1 MGNKSNFSREKLMEI
16 SETISQINEISKK
29 SEQIFLQLGNLFP
42 SLLNR
47 ESGTSL
53 QELGDMF
60 SSLRNSDSA
69 SKDKEN
75 VLFSDYGA
83 KYDPLFNQ
91 LNGKIEDL
99 KLLDKMI
106 AEIKEDSEQMELI
119 ALNAMVISIKSGEK
133 GQAFSRITENL
144 QRLSNDMNLFASEL
158 SDEESQ
164 LLAHINT
171 LKDIFSG
178 ILDAQKKLSE
188 KGALGTSDVRNLI
201 SSVSSPIETMEMS
214 INSIYP
220 PIQKAMEGLQLQDMI
235 RQALGH
241 VQSCVQELGRS
252 SRPAPGTD
260 EELDY
265 VSFNIAL
272 YQLCGEVLKDIDTYV
287 NESVGVFDK
296 NWAKVAETLDSVEN
310 SRIEFESKFLTN
322 SLSDDNIEKRLNAI
336 IENFHSMMGE
346 FNTYHLVQKDLLHTC
361 QNITERAR
369 IIYAVFDN
377 LRPVMS
383 RLHHVRIL
391 QQIEVAKNDAIKS
404 VQDSV
409 TDMDNLISSAN
420 KSLDT
425 MQALLESFIADT
437 SSMLTTFTTSI
448 SKDNESMVNLRASK
462 NKFFEELKVGQ
473 GRVAAIIQNFTVFP
487 DGFQQ
492 KCVVVQQ
499 NLQDLK
505 NLGTSLETFINEM
518 KRAESDLLVKKN
530 ALMSQKGISS
540 WKIKNSKFSDL
551 INKFT
556 ITAHKEAA
564 GKIGGF
570 SIEKGAASGEV
581 TFF

>member
-1 MGNKSNFSREKLMEI
+1 MEI
-16 SETISQINEISKK
+16 SETISQINEISNK

-47 ESGTSL
+47 DGGTSL
-53 QELGDMF
+53 QTLGKMF
-60 SSLRNSDSA
+60 NSLSNSDSA
-69 SKDKEN
+69 SKDKEK

-83 KYDPLFNQ
+83 KYDPLFKQ
-91 LNGKIEDL
+91 LNEKIDDL

-144 QRLSNDMNLFASEL
+144 QRLSNDMNLFAGEL

-171 LKDIFSG
+171 LKEIFSG
-178 ILDAQKKLSE
+178 ILEAQKKLSE
-188 KGALGTSDVRNLI
+188 KGAEGTSDVRSLI
-201 SSVSSPIETMEMS
+201 SAVSSPIESMEIA

-252 SRPAPGTD
+252 SRPMPGTE

-272 YQLCGEVLKDIDTYV
+272 YQLCEEVLKDIEGYIE
-287 NESVGVFDK
+287 NSVSVFDK
-296 NWAKVAETLDSVEN
+296 NWAKVADTLDSVES
-310 SRIEFESKFLTN
+310 SRIDFESRFISN
-322 SLSDDNIEKRLNAI
+322 SAGSDNIERRLNTI

-437 SSMLTTFTTSI
+437 GTMLSTFTTSI
-448 SKDNESMVNLRASK
+448 SKDNESMVSLRASK

-473 GRVAAIIQNFTVFP
+473 GQVASIIQNFTVFP
-487 DGFQQ
+487 NGFQQ

-505 NLGTSLETFINEM
+505 SLGDKLSSFIDDM
-518 KRAESDLLVKKN
+518 RKSESELQVTKN

-570 SIEKGAASGEV
+570 NIEKGSASGEV

>member
-1 MGNKSNFSREKLMEI
+1 MEI
-16 SETISQINEISKK
+16 SETISRINEISSK

-47 ESGTSL
+47 DGGTSL
-53 QELGDMF
+53 QALRKMF
-60 SSLRNSDSA
+60 SKLHDSDENS
-69 SKDKEN
+69 KGKEK
-75 VLFSDYGA
+75 VLLTDYAG
-83 KYDPLFNQ
+83 KYGPLFNQ
-91 LNGKIEDL
+91 LNEKIEDL
-99 KLLDKMI
+99 SKLDKMI

-144 QRLSNDMNLFASEL
+144 QRLSNDMFLFSDKL

-164 LLAHINT
+164 LLSHINT
-171 LKDIFSG
+171 LKNIFSG
-178 ILDAQKKLSE
+178 ILDAQKTLSE
-188 KGALGTSDVRNLI
+188 KGTVGSSDVRNFI
-201 SSVSSPIETMEMS
+201 SEVSTPVEIMEAA
-214 INSIYP
+214 INSVYP

-235 RQALGH
+235 RQALDH
-241 VQSCVQELGRS
+241 VQKCIQEINKQS
-252 SRPAPGTD
+252 TPTD
-260 EELDY
+260 NEEELDF
-265 VSFNIAL
+265 VTFNISL
-272 YQLCGEVLKDIDTYV
+272 YQLCEEVLKDIDNYV
-287 NESVGVFDK
+287 KESISSFDK
-296 NWAKVAETLDSVEN
+296 NWMKVIDILDAVEN
-310 SRIEFESKFLTN
+310 YRLDFESKFL
-322 SLSDDNIEKRLNAI
+322 SESSIGSENIEKKLNSI
-336 IENFHSMMGE
+336 IDNYQEMMGG
-346 FNTYHLVQKDLLHTC
+346 FNNYHLVQKDLLHTC

-420 KSLDT
+420 QSLDT
-425 MQALLESFIADT
+425 MQALLEAFIADT
-437 SSMLTTFTTSI
+437 SAMLTTFTTSI
-448 SKDNESMVNLRASK
+448 SKDNDNMISLRTDK
-462 NKFFEELKVGQ
+462 NRFFEELKYGKNELT
-473 GRVAAIIQNFTVFP
+473 AIIQNFTVFP

-492 KCVVVQQ
+492 KCVTVQQ

-505 NLGTSLETFINEM
+505 QLSSKLESLVDEM
-518 KRAESDLLVKKN
+518 RRSESDLIVRKN
-530 ALMSQKGISS
+530 ALMSEKGLTN
-540 WKIKNSKFSDL
+540 WQIKNNKFSEL
-551 INKFT
+551 INRFT

-570 SIEKGAASGEV
+570 NIEKGTASGEV

>member
-1 MGNKSNFSREKLMEI
+1 MEI
-16 SETISQINEISKK
+16 SETISQINEISNK

-47 ESGTSL
+47 DGGTSL
-53 QELGDMF
+53 QTLGKMF
-60 SSLRNSDSA
+60 NSLSNSDSA
-69 SKDKEN
+69 SKDKEK

-83 KYDPLFNQ
+83 KYDPLFKQ
-91 LNGKIEDL
+91 LNEKIDDL

-144 QRLSNDMNLFASEL
+144 QRLSNDMNLFAGEL

-171 LKDIFSG
+171 LKEIFSG
-178 ILDAQKKLSE
+178 ILEAQKKLSE
-188 KGALGTSDVRNLI
+188 KGAEGTSDVRSLI
-201 SSVSSPIETMEMS
+201 SAVSSPIESMEMA

-252 SRPAPGTD
+252 SRPMPGTE

-272 YQLCGEVLKDIDTYV
+272 YQLCEEVLKDIEGYIE
-287 NESVGVFDK
+287 NSVSVFDK
-296 NWAKVAETLDSVEN
+296 NWAKVADTLDSVES
-310 SRIEFESKFLTN
+310 SRIDFESRFISN
-322 SLSDDNIEKRLNAI
+322 SAGSDNIERRLNTI

-437 SSMLTTFTTSI
+437 GTMLSTFTTSI
-448 SKDNESMVNLRASK
+448 SKDNESMVSLRASK

-473 GRVAAIIQNFTVFP
+473 GQVASIIQNFTVFP
-487 DGFQQ
+487 NGFQQ

-505 NLGTSLETFINEM
+505 SLGDKLSSFIDDM
-518 KRAESDLLVKKN
+518 RKSESELQVTKN

-570 SIEKGAASGEV
+570 NIEKGSASGEV

>member
-1 MGNKSNFSREKLMEI
+1 MEI
-16 SETISQINEISKK
+16 SETISQINEISNK

-47 ESGTSL
+47 DGGTSL
-53 QELGDMF
+53 QTLGKMF
-60 SSLRNSDSA
+60 NSLSNSDSA
-69 SKDKEN
+69 SKDKEK

-83 KYDPLFNQ
+83 KYDPLFKQ
-91 LNGKIEDL
+91 LNEKIDDL

-144 QRLSNDMNLFASEL
+144 QRLSNDMNLFAGEL

-171 LKDIFSG
+171 LKEIFSG
-178 ILDAQKKLSE
+178 ILEAQKKLSE
-188 KGALGTSDVRNLI
+188 KGAEGTSDVRSLI
-201 SSVSSPIETMEMS
+201 SAVSSPIESMEIA

-252 SRPAPGTD
+252 SRPMPGTE

-272 YQLCGEVLKDIDTYV
+272 YQLCEEVLKDIEGYIE
-287 NESVGVFDK
+287 NSVSVFDK
-296 NWAKVAETLDSVEN
+296 NWAKVADTLDSVEN
-310 SRIEFESKFLTN
+310 SRIDFESRFISN
-322 SLSDDNIEKRLNAI
+322 SAGSDNIERRLNTI

-425 MQALLESFIADT
+425 MQALLESFTADT
-437 SSMLTTFTTSI
+437 GTMLSTFTTSI
-448 SKDNESMVNLRASK
+448 SKDNESMVSLRASK

-473 GRVAAIIQNFTVFP
+473 GQVASIIQNFTVFP
-487 DGFQQ
+487 SGFQQ

-505 NLGTSLETFINEM
+505 SLGDKLSSFIDDM
-518 KRAESDLLVKKN
+518 RKSESELQVTKN

-570 SIEKGAASGEV
+570 NIEKGSASGEV

>member
-1 MGNKSNFSREKLMEI
+1 MEI
-16 SETISQINEISKK
+16 SETISRINEISSK

-47 ESGTSL
+47 DGGTSL
-53 QELGDMF
+53 QALRKMF
-60 SSLRNSDSA
+60 SKLHDSDENS
-69 SKDKEN
+69 KGKEK
-75 VLFSDYGA
+75 VLLTDYAG
-83 KYDPLFNQ
+83 KYGPLFNQ
-91 LNGKIEDL
+91 LNEKIEDL
-99 KLLDKMI
+99 SKLDKMI

-144 QRLSNDMNLFASEL
+144 QRLSNDMFLFSDKL

-164 LLAHINT
+164 LLSHINT
-171 LKDIFSG
+171 LKNIFSG
-178 ILDAQKKLSE
+178 ILDAQKTLSE
-188 KGALGTSDVRNLI
+188 KGTVGSSDVRNFI
-201 SSVSSPIETMEMS
+201 SEVSTPVEIMEAA
-214 INSIYP
+214 INSVYP

-235 RQALGH
+235 RQALDH
-241 VQSCVQELGRS
+241 VQKCIQEINKQAT
-252 SRPAPGTD
+252 PTD
-260 EELDY
+260 SEEELDF
-265 VSFNIAL
+265 VTFNISL
-272 YQLCGEVLKDIDTYV
+272 YQLCEEVLKDIDNYV
-287 NESVGVFDK
+287 KESISSFDK
-296 NWAKVAETLDSVEN
+296 NWMKVIDILDAVEN
-310 SRIEFESKFLTN
+310 YRLDFESKFLN
-322 SLSDDNIEKRLNAI
+322 ESSIGSENIEKKLNSI
-336 IENFHSMMGE
+336 IDNYQEMMGG
-346 FNTYHLVQKDLLHTC
+346 FNNYHLVQKDLLHTC

-420 KSLDT
+420 QSLDT
-425 MQALLESFIADT
+425 MQALLEAFIADT
-437 SSMLTTFTTSI
+437 SAMLTTFTTSI
-448 SKDNESMVNLRASK
+448 SKDNDNMISLRTDK
-462 NKFFEELKVGQ
+462 NRFFEELKYGKNELT
-473 GRVAAIIQNFTVFP
+473 AIIQNFTVFP

-492 KCVVVQQ
+492 KCVTVQQ

-505 NLGTSLETFINEM
+505 QLSSKLESLVDEM
-518 KRAESDLLVKKN
+518 RRSESDLIVRKN
-530 ALMSQKGISS
+530 ALMSEKGLTN
-540 WKIKNSKFSDL
+540 WQIKNNKFSEL
-551 INKFT
+551 INRFT

-570 SIEKGAASGEV
+570 NIEKGTASGEV

>member
-1 MGNKSNFSREKLMEI
+1 MEI
-16 SETISQINEISKK
+16 SETISQINEISNK

-47 ESGTSL
+47 DGGTSL
-53 QELGDMF
+53 QTLGKMF

-69 SKDKEN
+69 SKDKEK
-75 VLFSDYGA
+75 VLLSDYGA
-83 KYDPLFNQ
+83 KYDPLFKQ
-91 LNGKIEDL
+91 LNGKIDDL

-144 QRLSNDMNLFASEL
+144 QRLSNDMNLFAGEL

-164 LLAHINT
+164 LLDHINT
-171 LKDIFSG
+171 LKEIFSG

-188 KGALGTSDVRNLI
+188 KGVEGTSDVRNLI
-201 SSVSSPIETMEMS
+201 AAVSSPVENMEMA

-252 SRPAPGTD
+252 SKPAPGTED
-260 EELDY
+260 ELDY

-272 YQLCGEVLKDIDTYV
+272 YQLCEEVLKDIEGYIGD
-287 NESVGVFDK
+287 SVSIFDK
-296 NWAKVAETLDSVEN
+296 NWSKVADTLDSVEN
-310 SRIEFESKFLTN
+310 SRIEFEGRFISN
-322 SLSDDNIEKRLNAI
+322 SFGADNIEKRLNTI

-437 SSMLTTFTTSI
+437 GTMLSTFTTSI

-473 GRVAAIIQNFTVFP
+473 GQVSSIIQNFTVFP

-505 NLGTSLETFINEM
+505 SLGNKLGYFIDDM
-518 KRAESDLLVKKN
+518 RKAESELQVTKN
-530 ALMSQKGISS
+530 ALMSQRGISS

-570 SIEKGAASGEV
+570 NIEKGSASGEV

>member
-1 MGNKSNFSREKLMEI
+1 MEI
-16 SETISQINEISKK
+16 SETISQINEISNK

-47 ESGTSL
+47 DGGSSL
-53 QELGDMF
+53 QTLGKMF
-60 SSLRNSDSA
+60 NSLSNSDNA
-69 SKDKEN
+69 SKDKEK

-83 KYDPLFNQ
+83 KYDPLFKQ
-91 LNGKIEDL
+91 LNEKIDDL

-144 QRLSNDMNLFASEL
+144 QRLSNDMNLFAGEL

-171 LKDIFSG
+171 LKEIFSG
-178 ILDAQKKLSE
+178 ILEAQKKLSE
-188 KGALGTSDVRNLI
+188 KGAEGTSDVRSLI
-201 SSVSSPIETMEMS
+201 SAVSSPIESMEMA

-252 SRPAPGTD
+252 SRPMPGTE

-272 YQLCGEVLKDIDTYV
+272 YQLCEEVLKDIEGYIE
-287 NESVGVFDK
+287 NSVSVFDK
-296 NWAKVAETLDSVEN
+296 NWAKVADTLDSVEN
-310 SRIEFESKFLTN
+310 SRIDFESRFISN
-322 SLSDDNIEKRLNAI
+322 SAGSDNIERRLNTI

-437 SSMLTTFTTSI
+437 GTMLSTFTTSI
-448 SKDNESMVNLRASK
+448 SKDNESMVSLRASK

-473 GRVAAIIQNFTVFP
+473 GQVASIIQNFTVFP
-487 DGFQQ
+487 SGFQQ

-505 NLGTSLETFINEM
+505 SLGDKLSSFIDDM
-518 KRAESDLLVKKN
+518 RKSESELQVTKN

-570 SIEKGAASGEV
+570 NIEKGSASGEV

>member
-1 MGNKSNFSREKLMEI
+1 
-16 SETISQINEISKK
+16 
-29 SEQIFLQLGNLFP
+29 
-42 SLLNR
+42 
-47 ESGTSL
+47 
-53 QELGDMF
+53 
-60 SSLRNSDSA
+60 
-69 SKDKEN
+69 
-75 VLFSDYGA
+75 
-83 KYDPLFNQ
+83 
-91 LNGKIEDL
+91 
-99 KLLDKMI
+99 
-106 AEIKEDSEQMELI
+106 
-119 ALNAMVISIKSGEK
+119 
-133 GQAFSRITENL
+133 
-144 QRLSNDMNLFASEL
+144 MNLFAGEL

-171 LKDIFSG
+171 LKEIFSG
-178 ILDAQKKLSE
+178 ILEAQKKLSE
-188 KGALGTSDVRNLI
+188 KGAEGTSDVRSLI
-201 SSVSSPIETMEMS
+201 SAVSSPIESMEMA

-252 SRPAPGTD
+252 SRPMPGTE

-272 YQLCGEVLKDIDTYV
+272 YQLCEEVLKDIEGYIE
-287 NESVGVFDK
+287 NSVSVFDK
-296 NWAKVAETLDSVEN
+296 NWAKVADTLDSVES
-310 SRIEFESKFLTN
+310 SRIDFESRFISN
-322 SLSDDNIEKRLNAI
+322 SAGSDNIERRLNTI

-437 SSMLTTFTTSI
+437 GTMLSTFTTSI
-448 SKDNESMVNLRASK
+448 SKDNESMVSLRASK

-473 GRVAAIIQNFTVFP
+473 GQVASIIQNFTVFP
-487 DGFQQ
+487 SGFQQ

-505 NLGTSLETFINEM
+505 SLGDKLSSFIDDM
-518 KRAESDLLVKKN
+518 RKSESELQVTKN

-570 SIEKGAASGEV
+570 NIEKGSASGEV

>member
-1 MGNKSNFSREKLMEI
+1 MEI
-16 SETISQINEISKK
+16 NETLHQINEISSK

-47 ESGTSL
+47 DGGTSL
-53 QELGDMF
+53 QMLRTMFDSLGE
-60 SSLRNSDSA
+60 SDGK
-69 SKDKEN
+69 SKGKEKI
-75 VLFSDYGA
+75 LFTDYAA

-91 LNGKIEDL
+91 LNNKIEDL
-99 KLLDKMI
+99 GKLDKMI

-144 QRLSNDMNLFASEL
+144 QRLSNDMNLFAGKLSE
-158 SDEESQ
+158 EESQ
-164 LLAHINT
+164 LLSYINT
-171 LKDIFSG
+171 LKEIFSG
-178 ILDAQKKLSE
+178 ILAAQGSLSQ
-188 KGALGTSDVRNLI
+188 KGTSGSQDVKQLLN
-201 SSVSSPIETMEMS
+201 SVSSPISSMES
-214 INSIYP
+214 EISSIYP
-220 PIQKAMEGLQLQDMI
+220 PIQKAMEGLQLQDII
-235 RQALGH
+235 RQALDH
-241 VQSCVQELGRS
+241 VQKCVQELGRTN
-252 SRPAPGTD
+252 APVAGSD

-272 YQLCGEVLKDIDTYV
+272 CKLCGEVLKDINGHV
-287 NESVGVFDK
+287 AQSASIFDK
-296 NWAKVAETLDSVEN
+296 NWATVIETLDSVEN
-310 SRIEFESKFLTN
+310 EKNDFERRF
-322 SLSDDNIEKRLNAI
+322 LSDFSVSGENLENRLNTI
-336 IENFHSMMGE
+336 ITGYQSMMSE
-346 FNTYHLVQKDLLHTC
+346 FNNYHLVQKDLLHTC

-369 IIYAVFDN
+369 IIYSVFDN

-420 KSLDT
+420 KSLDA
-425 MQALLESFIADT
+425 MQQLLESFIADT
-437 SSMLTTFTTSI
+437 SSLLSTFTVSI
-448 SKDNESMVNLRASK
+448 QKDNENMTQLRSEK
-462 NKFFEELKVGQ
+462 NRFFEELKKAHDQ
-473 GRVAAIIQNFTVFP
+473 LASIIQDFSVFP
-487 DGFQQ
+487 EGFQQ
-492 KCVVVQQ
+492 KCVTVQQ

-505 NLGTSLETFINEM
+505 KMSEQLNDFVADMKALEQEFSQQKNLLM
-518 KRAESDLLVKKN
+518 AKK
-530 ALMSQKGISS
+530 GVSS

-551 INKFT
+551 INRFT

-570 SIEKGAASGEV
+570 SIEKGAKSGEV

>member
-1 MGNKSNFSREKLMEI
+1 MEI
-16 SETISQINEISKK
+16 SETISRINEISSK

-47 ESGTSL
+47 DGGTSL
-53 QELGDMF
+53 QALRKMF
-60 SSLRNSDSA
+60 SKLHDSDENS
-69 SKDKEN
+69 KGKEK
-75 VLFSDYGA
+75 VLLTDYAG
-83 KYDPLFNQ
+83 KYGPLFNQ
-91 LNGKIEDL
+91 LNEKIEDL
-99 KLLDKMI
+99 SKLDKMI

-144 QRLSNDMNLFASEL
+144 QRLSNDMFLFSDKL

-164 LLAHINT
+164 LLSHINT
-171 LKDIFSG
+171 LKNIFSG
-178 ILDAQKKLSE
+178 ILDAQKTLSE
-188 KGALGTSDVRNLI
+188 KGTVGSSDVRNFI
-201 SSVSSPIETMEMS
+201 SEVSTPVEIIEAA
-214 INSIYP
+214 INSVYP

-235 RQALGH
+235 RQALDH
-241 VQSCVQELGRS
+241 VQKCIQEINKQS
-252 SRPAPGTD
+252 TPTD
-260 EELDY
+260 SEEELDF
-265 VSFNIAL
+265 VTFNISL
-272 YQLCGEVLKDIDTYV
+272 YQLCEEVLKDIDSYV
-287 NESVGVFDK
+287 KESISSFDK
-296 NWAKVAETLDSVEN
+296 NWMKVIDILDAVEN
-310 SRIEFESKFLTN
+310 YRLDFESKFL
-322 SLSDDNIEKRLNAI
+322 SESSIGSENIEKKLNSI
-336 IENFHSMMGE
+336 IDNYQEMMGG
-346 FNTYHLVQKDLLHTC
+346 FNNYHLVQKDLLHTC

-420 KSLDT
+420 QSLDT
-425 MQALLESFIADT
+425 MQALLEAFIADT
-437 SSMLTTFTTSI
+437 SAMLTTFTTSI
-448 SKDNESMVNLRASK
+448 SKDNDNMISLRTDK
-462 NKFFEELKVGQ
+462 NRFFEELKYGKNELT
-473 GRVAAIIQNFTVFP
+473 AIIQNFTVFP

-492 KCVVVQQ
+492 KCVTVQQ

-505 NLGTSLETFINEM
+505 QLSSKLESLVDEM
-518 KRAESDLLVKKN
+518 RRSESDLIVRKN
-530 ALMSQKGISS
+530 ALMSEKGLTN
-540 WKIKNSKFSDL
+540 WQIKNNKFSEL
-551 INKFT
+551 INRFT

-570 SIEKGAASGEV
+570 NIEKGTASGEV

>member
-1 MGNKSNFSREKLMEI
+1 MEI
-16 SETISQINEISKK
+16 SETISQINEISNK

-47 ESGTSL
+47 DGGTSL
-53 QELGDMF
+53 QTLGKMF
-60 SSLRNSDSA
+60 NSLSNSDSA
-69 SKDKEN
+69 SKDKEK

-83 KYDPLFNQ
+83 KYDPLFKQ
-91 LNGKIEDL
+91 LNEKIDDL

-144 QRLSNDMNLFASEL
+144 QRLSNDMNLFAGEL

-171 LKDIFSG
+171 LKEIFSG
-178 ILDAQKKLSE
+178 ILEAQKKLSE
-188 KGALGTSDVRNLI
+188 KGAEGTSDVRSLI
-201 SSVSSPIETMEMS
+201 SAVSSPIESMEIA

-252 SRPAPGTD
+252 SRPMPGTE

-272 YQLCGEVLKDIDTYV
+272 YQLCEEVLKDIEGYIE
-287 NESVGVFDK
+287 NSVSVFDK
-296 NWAKVAETLDSVEN
+296 NWAKVADTLDSVES
-310 SRIEFESKFLTN
+310 SRIDFESRFISN
-322 SLSDDNIEKRLNAI
+322 SAGSDNIERRLNTI

-437 SSMLTTFTTSI
+437 GTMLSTFTTSI
-448 SKDNESMVNLRASK
+448 SKDNESMVSLRASK

-473 GRVAAIIQNFTVFP
+473 GQVASIIQNFTVFP
-487 DGFQQ
+487 SGFQQ

-505 NLGTSLETFINEM
+505 SLGDKLSSFIDDM
-518 KRAESDLLVKKN
+518 RKSESELQVTKN

-570 SIEKGAASGEV
+570 NIEKGSASGEV

>member
-1 MGNKSNFSREKLMEI
+1 MEI
-16 SETISQINEISKK
+16 SETISQINEISNK

-47 ESGTSL
+47 DAGTSL
-53 QELGDMF
+53 QALGKMF
-60 SSLRNSDSA
+60 SSLRESDA
-69 SKDKEN
+69 KSKEKEK
-75 VLFSDYGA
+75 VLFTDYAA
-83 KYDPLFNQ
+83 KYNPLFNQ
-91 LNGKIEDL
+91 LNEKIEDL
-99 KLLDKMI
+99 SKLDKMI

-144 QRLSNDMNLFASEL
+144 QRLSNDMFLFSDKLSE
-158 SDEESQ
+158 EESQ
-164 LLAHINT
+164 LLSHINT
-171 LKDIFSG
+171 LKEIFSG
-178 ILDAQKKLSE
+178 ILDAQKSLSE
-188 KGALGTSDVRNLI
+188 KGSSGATDVRNLI
-201 SSVSSPIETMEMS
+201 SHVSNPIETMEMS

-220 PIQKAMEGLQLQDMI
+220 PIQKAMEGLQLQDII
-235 RQALGH
+235 RQALEH
-241 VQSCVQELGRS
+241 VQKCVQELNRS
-252 SRPAPGTD
+252 ARPNPGSD

-265 VSFNIAL
+265 VSFNISL
-272 YQLCGEVLKDIDTYV
+272 YQLCEEVLRDINGYV
-287 NESVGVFDK
+287 SESIGTFDK
-296 NWAKVAETLDSVEN
+296 NWSSVIDTLDTVEN
-310 SRIEFESKFLTN
+310 ARIDFESKFLSASNAMT
-322 SLSDDNIEKRLNAI
+322 NIESRLTGI
-336 IENFHSMMGE
+336 IDNFQSMMGE

-409 TDMDNLISSAN
+409 TDMDNLITSAN
-420 KSLDT
+420 KSLDA

-437 SSMLTTFTTSI
+437 STMLSTFTSSI
-448 SKDNESMVNLRASK
+448 SKDNESMVALRADK
-462 NKFFEELKVGQ
+462 NKFFDEIKIGKEQLTS
-473 GRVAAIIQNFTVFP
+473 IIQNFTVFP
-487 DGFQQ
+487 EGFQQ

-505 NLGTSLETFINEM
+505 SIGNDLDEFISDM
-518 KRAESDLLVKKN
+518 RRAESELQVKKN
-530 ALMSQKGISS
+530 ALMSQKGISN
-540 WKIKNSKFSDL
+540 WQIKNQKFSEL
-551 INKFT
+551 INHFT

-570 SIEKGAASGEV
+570 NIEKGSASGEV

>member
-1 MGNKSNFSREKLMEI
+1 MEI
-16 SETISQINEISKK
+16 SETISQINEISNK

-47 ESGTSL
+47 DGGTSL
-53 QELGDMF
+53 QTLGKMF
-60 SSLRNSDSA
+60 NSLSNSDSA
-69 SKDKEN
+69 SKDKEK

-83 KYDPLFNQ
+83 KYDPLFKQ
-91 LNGKIEDL
+91 LNEKIDDL

-144 QRLSNDMNLFASEL
+144 QRLSNDMNLFAGEL

-171 LKDIFSG
+171 LKEIFSG
-178 ILDAQKKLSE
+178 ILEAQKKLSE
-188 KGALGTSDVRNLI
+188 KGAEGTSDVRSLI
-201 SSVSSPIETMEMS
+201 SAVSSPIESMEMA

-252 SRPAPGTD
+252 SRPMPGTE

-272 YQLCGEVLKDIDTYV
+272 YQLCEEVLKDIEGYIE
-287 NESVGVFDK
+287 NSVSVFDK
-296 NWAKVAETLDSVEN
+296 NWAKVADTLDSVES
-310 SRIEFESKFLTN
+310 SRIDFESRFISN
-322 SLSDDNIEKRLNAI
+322 SAGSDNIERRLNTI

-437 SSMLTTFTTSI
+437 GTMLSTFTTSI
-448 SKDNESMVNLRASK
+448 SKDNESMVSLRASK
-462 NKFFEELKVGQ
+462 NKFFEELKGGQ
-473 GRVAAIIQNFTVFP
+473 GQVASIIQNFTVFP
-487 DGFQQ
+487 SGFQQ

-505 NLGTSLETFINEM
+505 SLGDKLSSFIDDM
-518 KRAESDLLVKKN
+518 RKSESELQVTKN

-570 SIEKGAASGEV
+570 NIEKGSASGEV

>member
-1 MGNKSNFSREKLMEI
+1 MEI
-16 SETISQINEISKK
+16 SETISRINEISSK

-47 ESGTSL
+47 DGGTSL
-53 QELGDMF
+53 QALRKMF
-60 SSLRNSDSA
+60 SKLHDSDENS
-69 SKDKEN
+69 KGKEK
-75 VLFSDYGA
+75 VLLTDYAG
-83 KYDPLFNQ
+83 KYGPLFNQ
-91 LNGKIEDL
+91 LNEKIEDL
-99 KLLDKMI
+99 SKLDKMI

-144 QRLSNDMNLFASEL
+144 QRLSNDMFLFSDKL

-164 LLAHINT
+164 LLSHINT

-178 ILDAQKKLSE
+178 ILDAQKTLSE
-188 KGALGTSDVRNLI
+188 KGTVGSSDVRNFI
-201 SSVSSPIETMEMS
+201 SEVSTPVEIIETA
-214 INSIYP
+214 INSVYP

-235 RQALGH
+235 RQALDH
-241 VQSCVQELGRS
+241 VQKCVQEINKQS
-252 SRPAPGTD
+252 TSTD
-260 EELDY
+260 NEEELDC
-265 VSFNIAL
+265 VTFNISL
-272 YQLCGEVLKDIDTYV
+272 YQLCEEVLKDIDNYV
-287 NESVGVFDK
+287 KESISSFDK
-296 NWAKVAETLDSVEN
+296 NWMKVIDILDAVEN
-310 SRIEFESKFLTN
+310 YRLDFESKFL
-322 SLSDDNIEKRLNAI
+322 SESSISSENIEKKLNSI
-336 IENFHSMMGE
+336 IDNYQEMMGD
-346 FNTYHLVQKDLLHTC
+346 FNNYHLVQKDLLHTC

-420 KSLDT
+420 QSLDT
-425 MQALLESFIADT
+425 MQALLEAFIADT
-437 SSMLTTFTTSI
+437 STMLTTFTTSI
-448 SKDNESMVNLRASK
+448 SKDNNNMVSLRTDK
-462 NKFFEELKVGQ
+462 NRFFEELKYGKNELT
-473 GRVAAIIQNFTVFP
+473 AIIQNFTVFP

-492 KCVVVQQ
+492 KCVTVQQ

-505 NLGTSLETFINEM
+505 QLSSKLESLVDEM
-518 KRAESDLLVKKN
+518 RKSESDLTVRKN
-530 ALMSQKGISS
+530 ALMSEKGLSN
-540 WKIKNSKFSDL
+540 WQIKNNKFSEL
-551 INKFT
+551 INRFT

-570 SIEKGAASGEV
+570 NIEKGTASGEV

>member
-1 MGNKSNFSREKLMEI
+1 MEI
-16 SETISQINEISKK
+16 SETISQINEISNK

-47 ESGTSL
+47 DGGTSL
-53 QELGDMF
+53 QTLGKMF
-60 SSLRNSDSA
+60 NSLSNSDSA
-69 SKDKEN
+69 SKDKEK

-83 KYDPLFNQ
+83 KYDPLFKQ
-91 LNGKIEDL
+91 LNEKIDDL

-144 QRLSNDMNLFASEL
+144 QRLSNDMNLFAGEL

-171 LKDIFSG
+171 LKEIFSG
-178 ILDAQKKLSE
+178 ILEAQKKLSE
-188 KGALGTSDVRNLI
+188 KGAEGTSDVRSLI
-201 SSVSSPIETMEMS
+201 SAVSSPIESMEMA

-252 SRPAPGTD
+252 SRPMPGTE

-272 YQLCGEVLKDIDTYV
+272 YQLCEEVLKDIEGYIE
-287 NESVGVFDK
+287 NSVSVFDK
-296 NWAKVAETLDSVEN
+296 NWAKVADTLDSVEN
-310 SRIEFESKFLTN
+310 SRIDFESRFISN
-322 SLSDDNIEKRLNAI
+322 SAGSDNIERRLNTI

-437 SSMLTTFTTSI
+437 GTMLSTFTTSI
-448 SKDNESMVNLRASK
+448 SKDNESMVSLRASK

-473 GRVAAIIQNFTVFP
+473 GQVASIIQNFTVFP
-487 DGFQQ
+487 SGFQQ

-505 NLGTSLETFINEM
+505 SLGDKLSSFIDDM
-518 KRAESDLLVKKN
+518 RKSESELQVTKN

-570 SIEKGAASGEV
+570 NIEKGSASGEV

>member
-1 MGNKSNFSREKLMEI
+1 MEI
-16 SETISQINEISKK
+16 SETISRINEISSK

-47 ESGTSL
+47 DGGTSL
-53 QELGDMF
+53 QALRKMF
-60 SSLRNSDSA
+60 SKLHDSDENS
-69 SKDKEN
+69 KGKEK
-75 VLFSDYGA
+75 VLLTDYAG
-83 KYDPLFNQ
+83 KYGPLFNQ
-91 LNGKIEDL
+91 LNEKIEDL
-99 KLLDKMI
+99 SKLDKMI

-144 QRLSNDMNLFASEL
+144 QRLSNDMFLFSDKL

-164 LLAHINT
+164 LLSHINT
-171 LKDIFSG
+171 LKNIFSG
-178 ILDAQKKLSE
+178 ILDAQKTLSE
-188 KGALGTSDVRNLI
+188 KGTVGSSDVRNFI
-201 SSVSSPIETMEMS
+201 SEVSTPVEIIEAA
-214 INSIYP
+214 INSVYP

-235 RQALGH
+235 RQALDH
-241 VQSCVQELGRS
+241 VQKCIQEINKQS
-252 SRPAPGTD
+252 TPTD
-260 EELDY
+260 NEEELDF
-265 VSFNIAL
+265 VTFNISL
-272 YQLCGEVLKDIDTYV
+272 YQLCEEVLKDIDSYV
-287 NESVGVFDK
+287 KESISSFDK
-296 NWAKVAETLDSVEN
+296 NWMKVIDILDAVEN
-310 SRIEFESKFLTN
+310 YRLDFESKFL
-322 SLSDDNIEKRLNAI
+322 SESSIGSENIEKKLNSI
-336 IENFHSMMGE
+336 IDNYQEMMGG
-346 FNTYHLVQKDLLHTC
+346 FNNYHLVQKDLLHTC

-420 KSLDT
+420 QSLDT
-425 MQALLESFIADT
+425 MQALLEAFIADT
-437 SSMLTTFTTSI
+437 SAMLTTFTTSI
-448 SKDNESMVNLRASK
+448 SKDNDNMISLRTDK
-462 NKFFEELKVGQ
+462 NRFFEELKYGKNELT
-473 GRVAAIIQNFTVFP
+473 AIIQNFTVFP

-492 KCVVVQQ
+492 KCVTVQQ

-505 NLGTSLETFINEM
+505 QLSSKLESLVDEM
-518 KRAESDLLVKKN
+518 RRSESDLIVRKN
-530 ALMSQKGISS
+530 ALMSEKGLTN
-540 WKIKNSKFSDL
+540 WQIKNNKFSEL
-551 INKFT
+551 INRFT

-570 SIEKGAASGEV
+570 NIEKGTASGEV

>member
-1 MGNKSNFSREKLMEI
+1 MEI
-16 SETISQINEISKK
+16 SETISRINEISSK

-47 ESGTSL
+47 DGGTSL
-53 QELGDMF
+53 QALRKMF
-60 SSLRNSDSA
+60 SKLHDSDENS
-69 SKDKEN
+69 KGKEK
-75 VLFSDYGA
+75 VLLTDYAG
-83 KYDPLFNQ
+83 KYGPLFNQ
-91 LNGKIEDL
+91 LNEKIEDL
-99 KLLDKMI
+99 SKLDKMI

-144 QRLSNDMNLFASEL
+144 QRLSNDMFLFSDKL

-164 LLAHINT
+164 LLSHINT
-171 LKDIFSG
+171 LKNIFSG
-178 ILDAQKKLSE
+178 ILDAQKTLSE
-188 KGALGTSDVRNLI
+188 KGTVGSSDVRNFI
-201 SSVSSPIETMEMS
+201 SEVSTPVEIMEAA
-214 INSIYP
+214 INSVYP

-235 RQALGH
+235 RQALDH
-241 VQSCVQELGRS
+241 VQKCIQEINKQS
-252 SRPAPGTD
+252 TPTD
-260 EELDY
+260 SEEELDF
-265 VSFNIAL
+265 VTFNISL
-272 YQLCGEVLKDIDTYV
+272 YQLCEEVLKDIDSYV
-287 NESVGVFDK
+287 KESISSFDK
-296 NWAKVAETLDSVEN
+296 NWMKVIDILDAVEN
-310 SRIEFESKFLTN
+310 YRLDFESKFL
-322 SLSDDNIEKRLNAI
+322 SESSIGSENIEKKLNSI
-336 IENFHSMMGE
+336 IDNYQEMMGG
-346 FNTYHLVQKDLLHTC
+346 FNNYHLVQKDLLHTC

-420 KSLDT
+420 QSLDT
-425 MQALLESFIADT
+425 MQALLEAFIADT
-437 SSMLTTFTTSI
+437 SAMLTTFTTSI
-448 SKDNESMVNLRASK
+448 SKDNDNMISLRTDK
-462 NKFFEELKVGQ
+462 NRFFEELKYGKNELT
-473 GRVAAIIQNFTVFP
+473 AIIQNFTVFP

-492 KCVVVQQ
+492 KCVTVQQ

-505 NLGTSLETFINEM
+505 QLSSKLESLVDEM
-518 KRAESDLLVKKN
+518 RRSESDLIVRKN
-530 ALMSQKGISS
+530 ALMSEKGLTN
-540 WKIKNSKFSDL
+540 WQIKNNKFSEL
-551 INKFT
+551 INRFT

-570 SIEKGAASGEV
+570 NIEKGTASGEV

>member
-1 MGNKSNFSREKLMEI
+1 MEI
-16 SETISQINEISKK
+16 SETIAQINEISTK

-47 ESGTSL
+47 DSGTSL
-53 QELGDMF
+53 QILRKMF
-60 SSLRNSDSA
+60 SRLSESDNNSK
-69 SKDKEN
+69 SKEK
-75 VLFSDYGA
+75 VLFTDYSA
-83 KYDPLFNQ
+83 KYDPLFAK
-91 LNGKIEDL
+91 LNEKIEDL
-99 KLLDKMI
+99 GKLDKMI

-144 QRLSNDMNLFASEL
+144 QRLSNDMFLYSDKL
-158 SDEESQ
+158 SGEEAQ
-164 LLAHINT
+164 LLTHINT

-178 ILDAQKKLSE
+178 ILDAQKALSI
-188 KGALGTSDVRNLI
+188 KGSEGSSDVCNLI
-201 SSVSSPIETMEMS
+201 SAVTGPIEVMENS
-214 INSIYP
+214 INAIYP

-235 RQALGH
+235 RQALEH
-241 VQSCVQELGRS
+241 VQKCVQELEKPNG
-252 SRPAPGTD
+252 AVPGSD
-260 EELDY
+260 EDLDY

-272 YQLCGEVLKDIDTYV
+272 YQLCEEVLKDISNYFD
-287 NESVGVFDK
+287 NSISSFDK
-296 NWAKVAETLDSVEN
+296 NWSNVIDVLDSVEN
-310 SRIEFESKFLTN
+310 SKNEFTSRYLSES
-322 SLSDDNIEKRLNAI
+322 SVSSENIEKRLSAI
-336 IENFHSMMGE
+336 IQNFQEMLGE
-346 FNTYHLVQKDLLHTC
+346 FNTYHLVQKDLIHTC

-409 TDMDNLISSAN
+409 TDMDNLIGSAN

-437 SSMLTTFTTSI
+437 STMLSTFTVSI
-448 SKDNESMVNLRASK
+448 SKDNESMVTLRTDK
-462 NKFFEELKVGQ
+462 NKFFDELKIGKNELTS
-473 GRVAAIIQNFTVFP
+473 IIQDFDVFP
-487 DGFQQ
+487 SGFQQ
-492 KCVVVQQ
+492 KCVTVQQ

-505 NLGTSLETFINEM
+505 KLSSQLDGLVESM
-518 KRAESDLLVKKN
+518 KQSENKLMLRKN
-530 ALMSQKGISS
+530 SMMSEKGISN
-540 WKIKNSKFSDL
+540 WQIKNTKFSEL
-551 INKFT
+551 INRFT

-570 SIEKGAASGEV
+570 SIEKGTASGEV

>member
-1 MGNKSNFSREKLMEI
+1 MEI
-16 SETISQINEISKK
+16 SETISRINEISSK

-47 ESGTSL
+47 DGGTSL
-53 QELGDMF
+53 QALRKMF
-60 SSLRNSDSA
+60 SKLHDSDENS
-69 SKDKEN
+69 KGKEK
-75 VLFSDYGA
+75 VLLTDYAG
-83 KYDPLFNQ
+83 KYGPLFNQ
-91 LNGKIEDL
+91 LNEKIEDL
-99 KLLDKMI
+99 SKLDKMI

-144 QRLSNDMNLFASEL
+144 QRLSNDMFLFSDKL

-164 LLAHINT
+164 LLSHINT

-178 ILDAQKKLSE
+178 ILDAQKTLSE
-188 KGALGTSDVRNLI
+188 KGTVGSSDVRNFI
-201 SSVSSPIETMEMS
+201 SEVSTPVEIIEAA
-214 INSIYP
+214 INSVYP

-235 RQALGH
+235 RQALDH
-241 VQSCVQELGRS
+241 VQKCVQEINKQS
-252 SRPAPGTD
+252 TSTD
-260 EELDY
+260 NEEELDC
-265 VSFNIAL
+265 VTFNISL
-272 YQLCGEVLKDIDTYV
+272 YQLCEEVLKDIDNYV
-287 NESVGVFDK
+287 KESISSFDK
-296 NWAKVAETLDSVEN
+296 NWMKVIDILDAVEN
-310 SRIEFESKFLTN
+310 YRLDFESKFL
-322 SLSDDNIEKRLNAI
+322 SESSISSENIEKKLNSI
-336 IENFHSMMGE
+336 IDNYQEMMGD
-346 FNTYHLVQKDLLHTC
+346 FNNYHLVQKDLLHTC

-420 KSLDT
+420 QSLDT
-425 MQALLESFIADT
+425 MQALLEAFIADT
-437 SSMLTTFTTSI
+437 STMLTTFTTSI
-448 SKDNESMVNLRASK
+448 SKDNNNMVSLRTDK
-462 NKFFEELKVGQ
+462 NRFFEELKYGKNELT
-473 GRVAAIIQNFTVFP
+473 AIIQNFTVFP

-492 KCVVVQQ
+492 KCVTVQQ

-505 NLGTSLETFINEM
+505 QLSSKLESLVDEM
-518 KRAESDLLVKKN
+518 RKSESDLTVRKN
-530 ALMSQKGISS
+530 ALMSEKGLSN
-540 WKIKNSKFSDL
+540 WQIKNNKFSEL
-551 INKFT
+551 INRFT

-570 SIEKGAASGEV
+570 NIEKGTASGEV

>member
-1 MGNKSNFSREKLMEI
+1 MEI
-16 SETISQINEISKK
+16 SETISQINEISNK

-47 ESGTSL
+47 DGGTSL
-53 QELGDMF
+53 QTLGKMF
-60 SSLRNSDSA
+60 NSLSNSDNA
-69 SKDKEN
+69 SKDKEK

-83 KYDPLFNQ
+83 KYDPLFKQ
-91 LNGKIEDL
+91 LNEKIDDL

-144 QRLSNDMNLFASEL
+144 QRLSNDMNLFAGEL

-171 LKDIFSG
+171 LKEIFSG
-178 ILDAQKKLSE
+178 ILEAQKKLSE
-188 KGALGTSDVRNLI
+188 KGAEGTSDVRNLI
-201 SSVSSPIETMEMS
+201 SAVSSPIESMEMA

-252 SRPAPGTD
+252 SRPMPGTE

-272 YQLCGEVLKDIDTYV
+272 YQLCEEVLKDIEGYID
-287 NESVGVFDK
+287 NSVSVFDK
-296 NWAKVAETLDSVEN
+296 NWAKVADTLDSVES
-310 SRIEFESKFLTN
+310 SRIDFESRFISN
-322 SLSDDNIEKRLNAI
+322 SAGSDNIERRLNTI
-336 IENFHSMMGE
+336 IDNFHSMMGE

-437 SSMLTTFTTSI
+437 GTMLSTFTTSI
-448 SKDNESMVNLRASK
+448 SKDNESMVSLRASK

-473 GRVAAIIQNFTVFP
+473 GQVASIIQNFTVFP
-487 DGFQQ
+487 SGFQQ

-505 NLGTSLETFINEM
+505 SLGDKLSSFIDDM
-518 KRAESDLLVKKN
+518 RKSESELQVTKN
-530 ALMSQKGISS
+530 ALLSQKGISS

-570 SIEKGAASGEV
+570 NIEKGSASGEV